1 MKLSWCPE
9 RASKAYIDTITY
21 CKLQRE
27 SGPAELVSAM
37 AAGWNARLIVETWF
51 SSGAVAVSMGLAVAS
66 RHTGG
71 RHVCVVSDEDSRSEY
86 LELLGGVG
94 LSAEVMVGDF
104 DSVVSGLPGIDFMVV
119 DCQRR
124 DFTGMLQMAELGE
137 HGAVLVCKN
146 ASVRISSSFRWRSVL
161 DSGSTRRLVR
171 SSFIPVGKGL
181 DIAYV
186 AANGESLRNFK
197 GEKRWIK
204 RLDRHSGEEVII
216 RK

>member
-1 MKLSWCPE
+1 MKLSWSPE

-27 SGPAELVSAM
+27 SGAAELVSAM
-37 AAGWNARLIVETWF
+37 AAGWNSRLIVETWF
-51 SSGAVAVSMGLAVAS
+51 SRGAVAVSIGLVVAS

-71 RHVCVVSDEDSRSEY
+71 RHVCVVPDEDSRLEY
-86 LELLGGVG
+86 LEFLGGVG

-104 DSVVSGLPGIDFMVV
+104 DSVVSGLTGIDFMVV

-124 DFTGMLQMAELGE
+124 DFTGMLRTAKLGE

-146 ASVRISSSFRWRSVL
+146 ASVRVSSSFGWRSVL
-161 DSGSTRRLVR
+161 YSGSTRRLVR
-171 SSFIPVGKGL
+171 SAFLPVGKGL
-181 DIAYV
+181 DIAYISG
-186 AANGESLRNFK
+186 NGESLRKLK
-197 GEKRWIK
+197 GESRWIK
-204 RLDRHSGEEVII
+204 RLDWRTREEVII